1 MTDLIRTVLIED
13 SRIAGMSPEET
24 FGVQSFAQ
32 QSTYQQF
39 QATSAS
45 NSSIVFN
52 IQVPSE
58 NIVIDR
64 HLLMQSTIQFTVNL
78 GGGLTPF
85 TLNQIGSPPPFQY
98 GLTDSLQ
105 AFPLQSLMTT
115 IQATINNTSTS
126 TNLQDILPMVTRM
139 YDRRVLSRYNSM
151 TPSLCDALTANYSD
165 GYGSLGNPLGSYNNQ
180 TVDEDFTPRGSYPV
194 NFLGYTCNVN
204 GVAYTLSTATPLRN
218 IALITDTY
226 ALYFSVNVTEP
237 FLALSP
243 FINCQPSNQAG
254 LIGINN
260 ISMVAN
266 IDSSCKRF
274 FSGSKFVSSVA
285 LGVISG
291 TSSGTTA
298 GFLNPRLL
306 FNFLSL
312 TPEQYAKVSTR
323 NVVPY
328 LEYPRYISNA
338 NGAQTVPALNASTV
352 SLTSASIQLNQIPD
366 LILICARKP
375 MSAQTVQDTS
385 SFLTISG
392 MNISFNNASGLLA
405 SCTTQDLYGI
415 SIANGSSQSWYEFSG
430 SAGSNAV
437 YGNINN
443 NTGVS
448 LPVATT
454 GSLMVLNPSRDFSL
468 PSYLTASSL
477 GQYQLL
483 VQMQVSNQFSVPIVP
498 EIVIVTV
505 NSGIFSTVQ
514 GTSSIFTGVLSKETV
529 LRTKEQNP
537 VPEIDTQEFERLVG
551 GRLGNRGMSNIGS
564 LLKHHLKKRLHAAVV
579 GAGSSGG
586 ASSGGVKHHK
596 LHKHV

>member
-13 SRIAGMSPEET
+13 SRIAGMSPDET
-24 FGVQSFAQ
+24 FGVQSYAQ

-45 NSSIVFN
+45 NSSIVFSV
-52 IQVPSE
+52 QVPSE

-64 HLLMQSTIQFTVNL
+64 HLLINSTIQFTV
-78 GGGLTPF
+78 
-85 TLNQIGSPPPFQY
+85 TLSGFENGDVGNPPPFQY

-105 AFPLQSLMTT
+105 VFPLQSLFTT

-126 TNLQDILPMVTRM
+126 TNLQDILPMITRM

-180 TVDEDFTPRGSYPV
+180 TVDEDYTPRGSYPV
-194 NFLGYTCNVN
+194 KFWGYQFNNGELAQAPFTNV
-204 GVAYTLSTATPLRN
+204 VAVGDIYK
-218 IALITDTY
+218 
-226 ALYFSVNVTEP
+226 LYFSVNVTEP

-254 LIGINN
+254 LIGINS

-274 FSGSKFVSSVA
+274 FSGSRCVSSVA
-285 LGVISG
+285 LGVPAGAGSG
-291 TSSGTTA
+291 STA
-298 GFLNPRLL
+298 GFLNPQLL

-312 TPEQYAKVSTR
+312 TPEQYAKTSTR

-338 NGAQTVPALNASTV
+338 NGNNAIQPTASAG
-352 SLTSASIQLNQIPD
+352 LTSASIQLNQIPD

-375 MSAQTVQDTS
+375 MSSQTVQDSS
-385 SFLTISG
+385 SFFTINSL
-392 MNISFNNASGLLA
+392 NISFNNASGLLA
-405 SCTTQDLYGI
+405 SATKQDLYGI
-415 SIANGSSQSWYEFSG
+415 SLANGSSQSWYEFSG
-430 SAGSNAV
+430 SANANAV
-437 YGNINN
+437 FANANN
-443 NTGVS
+443 NTGVP
-448 LPVATT
+448 LIVPTT

-483 VQMQVSNQFSVPIVP
+483 IQMNVTNQFADAIVP

-529 LRTKEQNP
+529 LKTKESSP
-537 VPEIDTQEFERLVG
+537 VPEIDTAEYERLVG
-551 GRLGNRGMSNIGS
+551 GRLGNRAMSNIGS
-564 LLKHHLKKRLHAAVV
+564 LLKHHLRKKIASAIV
-579 GAGSSGG
+579 GSGSSGG
-586 ASSGGVKHHK
+586 SKHHK
-596 LHKHV
+596 LHKHI